1 MTTFSREG
9 VRKRALIAISLVALL
24 IGFTF
29 GILIGVFAVDHNN
42 EVEEPVPGPECEE
55 ENPAVTAA
63 LSDGDPSIADKLIGE
78 IKEDNIKDFLKYFTN
93 NTHLA
98 GTAMDLEQAEYVR
111 EKWLDQGLDYAD
123 VVPYKVLLSYPNGTE
138 NRVEVIYDNGTVII
152 GSAREEAILDESQ
165 KSYDI
170 VPPFNAYSAAGV
182 EEGDLVYA
190 HYARVE
196 DFFYLQRNLSMNLT
210 DKIIIAKYGKIFR
223 GDKAFNSMAVGAKG
237 LILYSDPIDVAP
249 AEHKNEIYP
258 DGIYLPGSGVQR
270 GTLFKDMMDPL
281 TPGYPSRDY
290 AYRIDESD
298 AHLPTIPVHPIG
310 YDDAKEFLSRMKGGE
325 VIDDWRGGLN
335 IIYRYGPGFSDSNT
349 RTRLIIT
356 TTNQLVTTYNVVGGI
371 RGAVEEDRY
380 VLVGN
385 HRDAWVFGAVDPSS
399 GSAVLMEV
407 SRAYG
412 ELVKSGWRPRRS
424 LVFCS
429 WGAEEYGLIGSNEW
443 VEEFAKTLAARA
455 VLYINLDSAVS
466 GTYRLNAGASPHLF
480 KAVYEATKKV
490 PDPYPEEERKT
501 VYDSWKIRR
510 PKNADPLTL
519 PRIGDLGSGSDYAP
533 FMQRIGVSSV
543 TMTYVPNIK
552 PNVFPTYH
560 SVYETFHLAS
570 KYNDPEFKAHAAIGR
585 VIAELGRSF
594 SDSLIIPMDCRD
606 YAQRIEDMVTA
617 FKSDSN
623 GQLMLQENIKFDDL
637 DNAVD
642 NLTSASQFLHNSID
656 NLNKKDP
663 MAYRIVNDKLMGFER
678 TFIDPLGL
686 PERQLVRHVIFAP
699 SSKNMYA
706 SAGLPGLTDALFD
719 IENVSTDDR
728 EERWNQVRKE
738 LATVTHM
745 IESAAAYLDH
755 FLTSL
760 HRGKQNA

>member
-1 MTTFSREG
+1 MTSFAQKSSKTRMLFVVIGS
-9 VRKRALIAISLVALL
+9 VALL
-24 IGFTF
+24 VGFTF
-29 GILIGVFAVDHNN
+29 GILIGVFAVN
-42 EVEEPVPGPECEE
+42 GEE

-63 LSDGDPSIADKLIGE
+63 LSDGDPSIADELIGE
-78 IKEDNIKDFLKYFTN
+78 IKEDNIKDFLSYFTSN
-93 NTHLA
+93 PHLA
-98 GTAMDLEQAEYVR
+98 GTPMDLEQAEYVR
-111 EKWLDQGLDYAD
+111 DTWLDQGLEYAD
-123 VVPYKVLLSYPNGTE
+123 VVPYKVLLSYPNGIE
-138 NRVEVIYDNGTVII
+138 NRVEVVRDDETVIV

-165 KSYDI
+165 KRDDI

-182 EEGDLVYA
+182 EEGELVYA

-196 DFFYLQRNLSMNLT
+196 DFFFLERDLNMNLT
-210 DKIIIAKYGKIFR
+210 DKIIIAKYGQIFR
-223 GDKAFNSMAVGAKG
+223 GDKAFNAMAVGAKG
-237 LILYSDPIDVAP
+237 LILYSDPINEAP
-249 AEHKNEIYP
+249 AQYQDEIYP
-258 DGIYLPGSGVQR
+258 DGIFLPGSGVQR
-270 GTLFKDMMDPL
+270 GSLFKDMMDPL
-281 TPGYPSRDY
+281 TPGYPSREY
-290 AYRIDESD
+290 AYRISQSD

-310 YDDAKEFLSRMKGGE
+310 YDDAKKFLSRMTGDE
-325 VIDDWRGGLN
+325 VIEDWRGGLD

-349 RTRLIIT
+349 RTRLNIT
-356 TTNQLVTTYNVVGGI
+356 TTNQLVTTYNVIGGI

-380 VLVGN
+380 VLIGN
-385 HRDAWVFGAVDPSS
+385 HRDAWVFGAIDPSS

-412 ELVKSGWRPRRS
+412 KLVKEGWRPRRS

-443 VEEFAKTLAARA
+443 VEEFAKPLAARA
-455 VLYINLDSAVS
+455 VLYINVDSAVN
-466 GTYRLNAGASPHLF
+466 GAHRINAGASPHLF

-490 PDPYPEEERKT
+490 SDPHPEGNRKT
-501 VYDSWKIRR
+501 VYDSWKSRN
-510 PKNADPLTL
+510 PKDAGDPTSL
-519 PRIGDLGSGSDYAP
+519 PLIYDLGSGSDYAP
-533 FMQRIGVSSV
+533 FMQRIGVSSIDLS
-543 TMTYVPNIK
+543 YKNEL
-552 PNVFPTYH
+552 NVFPMYH

-570 KYNDPEFKAHAAIGR
+570 TYNDPEFKAHAAIGR

-637 DNAVD
+637 DSAVA
-642 NLTSASQFLHNSID
+642 NLTSSSQFLHNIID
-656 NLNKKDP
+656 NLNNKNP

-686 PERQLVRHVIFAP
+686 PDRQLVRHVIFAP
-699 SSKNMYA
+699 SSKDMYA

-719 IENVSTDDR
+719 IEYVSTEDR

-760 HRGKQNA
+760 HRGKQNV